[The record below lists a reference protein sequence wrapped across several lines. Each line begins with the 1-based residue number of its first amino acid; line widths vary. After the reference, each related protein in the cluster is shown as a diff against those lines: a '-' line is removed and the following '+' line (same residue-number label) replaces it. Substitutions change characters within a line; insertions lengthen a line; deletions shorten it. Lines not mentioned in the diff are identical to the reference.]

1 MHAWLVTAHEPAF
14 KCHVKFIVHGSVCIF
29 PPGHPLV
36 RIIVFSKYCICYI
49 EILPLTRSPINWKK
63 LKNTEFYRDLLTIYY
78 EQMLFNK
85 LCFFLFWSRNFILFF
100 NFILTYNVYNI
111 LCIDIFF
118 SMHIIE
124 NSKYLI
130 KFHN

>member
-63 LKNTEFYRDLLTIYY
+63 QKNTEFYRDLLTIYY

-85 LCFFLFWSRNFILFF
+85 LCFFYFGHGILFYF
-100 NFILTYNVYNI
+100 SILSLHIMFIIFYVLI
-111 LCIDIFF
+111 FSSLCILLRIQ
-118 SMHIIE
+118 SIW
-124 NSKYLI
+124 
-130 KFHN
+130 